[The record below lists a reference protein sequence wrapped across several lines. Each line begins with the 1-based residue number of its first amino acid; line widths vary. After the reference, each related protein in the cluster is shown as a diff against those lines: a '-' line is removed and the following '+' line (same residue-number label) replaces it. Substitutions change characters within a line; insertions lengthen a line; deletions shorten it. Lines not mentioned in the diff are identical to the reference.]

1 MPNFMKHIFVCR
13 KRTIIILV
21 LLLIASIYLR
31 LQNRPTMWDED
42 IARDYLTAFH
52 IYKYH
57 EFPLVGH
64 YSSGI
69 NFFYPPYYYYALGL
83 LMYISSDYF
92 FILFVFSLINALS
105 TLTMFFISKLWC
117 NEKVGLLSAT
127 FYALSSSMIYMGS
140 NTWTAHVVV
149 PFFLLSLLSF
159 TIYLK
164 SSRHLFLILSIFIL
178 LFNSFIHLATFPYIF
193 LFLALSVTL
202 NKLTVKAAAFLGMAV
217 LYLFL
222 LALVPL
228 AVHFGIKE
236 TLTAYSPSQN
246 VQITIDIIKN
256 FFVNTK
262 TVLEVG
268 YNFSS
273 KEIVKSIIII
283 VSLTAYISIERI
295 RTLKHLWY
303 PLVMLLIL
311 PVLSAIKSGN
321 TYLQFFTTSVPM
333 LYLLYGYLIFIAF
346 SASKSKVIRTSIFL
360 VALALVFFSSKGM
373 LSLRYYTKNYIEAKT
388 IATGIISDINSL
400 NINVL
405 AYHRGDFI
413 WDYPAVFYFLEKIK
427 TMKLL
432 SVINDGNI
440 LSAVFPS
447 QTIYLICTPEQTENS
462 GVFSCTDKFEK
473 SYLDHSFVEISQ
485 SYPTFTV
492 FKYRKN

>member
-1 MPNFMKHIFVCR
+1 MSQ
-13 KRTIIILV
+13 RTLILLV
-21 LLLIASIYLR
+21 LLFIVSLVLR

-42 IARDYLTAFH
+42 ISRDYLTAYH

-105 TLTMFFISKLWC
+105 TVTMFFIGKLWC
-117 NEKVGLLSAT
+117 NEKVGFLSAT
-127 FYALSSSMIYMGS
+127 FYTLSSSMIYMGS
-140 NTWTAHVVV
+140 STWSAHVVV
-149 PFFLLSLLSF
+149 PPFLLSLLSF

-178 LFNSFIHLATFPYIF
+178 LFSSFIHLATLPYIF

-217 LYLFL
+217 LYIFL

-236 TLTAYSPSQN
+236 TLSVYSPSQN
-246 VQITIDIIKN
+246 VQITADIIKKFIIN
-256 FFVNTK
+256 IK

-268 YNFSS
+268 YNFST
-273 KEIVKSIIII
+273 KEIFISTII
-283 VSLTAYISIERI
+283 VAALLAYITI
-295 RTLKHLWY
+295 RKIHTLKKLFF
-303 PLVMLLIL
+303 PLVILFIL
-311 PVLSAIKSGN
+311 PALSALKSGN
-321 TYLQFFTTSVPM
+321 TYLQFFTTSVPIIFFIYG
-333 LYLLYGYLIFIAF
+333 YLLYVAF
-346 SASKSKVIRTSIFL
+346 KLSPSIILRYSVF
-360 VALALVFFSSKGM
+360 VAGIALVFFSSRGM
-373 LSLRYYTKNYIEAKT
+373 LGLQHFTKNYMAAQAV
-388 IATGIISDINSL
+388 ATNIIRESNSL
-400 NINVL
+400 NFNVV
-405 AYHRGDFI
+405 AFHRGDFI

-427 TMKLL
+427 GVKLL

-440 LSAVFPS
+440 LSAVHPA
-447 QTIYLICTPEQTENS
+447 QTVYLVC
-462 GVFSCTDKFEK
+462 FSEHTLELNVLSCIEMFEK
-473 SYLDHSFVEISQ
+473 SYPDHQFAAFSNSI
-485 SYPTFTV
+485 PTYSTYFTMR
-492 FKYRKN
+492 KYRKI